1 MKTLNDDLFK
11 SAALEKREQLAIKG
25 GTDSTRMTK
34 DLNTGQVSCDGH
46 VCDHPV

>member
-25 GTDSTRMTK
+25 GHNSTRITTDVK
-34 DLNTGQVSCDGH
+34 TGEVTCDGH
-46 VCDHPV
+46 MCDDQV